1 MKITINNTEYIAV
14 QLDYIINQPDEKVY
28 DYECIAEN
36 IEDAF
41 SKLKQ
46 NVLVTISELSDEEI
60 RNH

>member
-36 IEDAF
+36 IEDGFA
-41 SKLKQ
+41 KLKQ